1 MKKKTRHSRSIRL
14 PLLLVGSVIIIMAVV
29 IPLVYMRFH
38 NRMIDQYTRMA
49 KGVTQLMVNAFD
61 GDRAEEFMEKNFS
74 LPEYVDTVNYFY
86 TLRDNYPDI
95 LYMYIYRFE
104 EDGGHVIIDLDA
116 DWVENGEGYEA
127 GSLWSLDEIEEPFK
141 SHLQKV
147 MAGEEL
153 AGYSEHTKEDGYLF
167 TYTRPIFRSDG
178 SYACTASVDF
188 SLDYLSGMDIA
199 FTLQLT
205 LIMIGIGV
213 IVLVLD
219 IHTVRKYITHPINAL
234 SRCAGGFSY
243 DTEEDRKNNIR
254 LLDELNIH
262 TGDEIEDVY
271 HTLQS
276 VTRDSYLAAAN
287 LNQALTDIRD
297 RDGMITAMAADYRSI
312 YYADLDR
319 DECICY
325 RATSEMPDRMWAGKE
340 FPFSQGFT
348 EYAEH
353 CVAEKDRD
361 GFLEFI
367 KPENI
372 RAGLAKEV
380 MLSYRYLSVINDEE
394 RYEMLRIAG
403 VRRIEDRE
411 DRIVHRI
418 GAGFSDV
425 DRETREAMEKN
436 RVLAEA
442 LTRAEEANSA
452 KTAFLSSMS
461 HEIRTP
467 MNAIIGL
474 DNIALH
480 DPNISEHT
488 RDELEKIG
496 SSARHLLA
504 LINDILDMSRI
515 ESGRMELKKEE
526 FDFREMLDQISVI
539 INGQCE
545 DKGLDF
551 ICSRVEP
558 LDEYFTG
565 DALRLRQIIINIL
578 GNSVKFTDAP
588 GTVTFTVEQSDYNE
602 ESRMLHFTMRDTG
615 IGMDE
620 SFIPKLFEAFS
631 QEDATTTNR
640 YGGSGLGMALTKN
653 MVDLMGGNI
662 EVESEKGRGTAFRV
676 NIPLRRAYHV
686 EAQETQDESVPG
698 VSLAGIHV
706 LIAEDMEINAEVL
719 GDLLEMEEITSEWAE
734 NGRRAVEMF
743 GQSETGHFDAILMDM
758 RMPVMD
764 GLGATVEIRKMDRPD
779 AAAIPIIA
787 LTANA
792 FEDDV
797 KQCLS
802 AGMNA
807 HLSKPVDIDQLKETL
822 GRLL

>member
-1 MKKKTRHSRSIRL
+1 MKKKTRHSLSIRL

-219 IHTVRKYITHPINAL
+219 IHAVRKYITHPINAL

-380 MLSYRYLSVINDEE
+380 MLSHRYLSVINDEE

-452 KTAFLSSMS
+452 KTAFLSS
-461 HEIRTP
+461 RTP

>member
-1 MKKKTRHSRSIRL
+1 MKKKTRHSLSIRL

-219 IHTVRKYITHPINAL
+219 IHAVRKYITHPINAL

-743 GQSETGHFDAILMDM
+743 GQSETGYFDAILMDM